1 MTPLSHDKNHCH
13 RIWLYMVRQTGKSRL
28 KSSVCCRMPL
38 TASPV
43 TSAFFPLSMTN
54 DTMVVATFPVEA
66 ALCFPPSWLSQQE
79 ITRRDM
85 YRLPADRNR
94 HQAAHTLKRW
104 LLAGLLDLHPADLAF
119 KVDANGKP
127 SLPHGNLHFNIS
139 HSGQH
144 VVIAVR
150 AENPV
155 GIDVEERP
163 PSDTILPWSILCHA
177 QDIIEGDINDF
188 LALWTVKEAI
198 AKCSGEGLGLD
209 FTRLSLHRDSDI
221 SMRGCDG
228 LRQWHVLHTILDEGA
243 HIAVA
248 SVDPWQQTY
257 WLSANMRDDRNKA
270 SMMLTIKKLQPR
282 MAGV

>member
-1 MTPLSHDKNHCH
+1 MTH
-13 RIWLYMVRQTGKSRL
+13 
-28 KSSVCCRMPL
+28 
-38 TASPV
+38 
-43 TSAFFPLSMTN
+43 

-66 ALCFPPSWLSQQE
+66 ALCFPHSWLSQQE
-79 ITRRDM
+79 MARRDM
-85 YRLPADRNR
+85 YRLPEDRNR

-104 LLAGLLDLHPADLAF
+104 LLAGLLNLHPADLAF

-127 SLPHGNLHFNIS
+127 SLTHGNFHFNIS

-150 AENPV
+150 TGNPV

-177 QDIIEGDINDF
+177 QDNRAGDIDDF
-188 LALWTVKEAI
+188 LTLWTVKEAI

-209 FTRLSLHRDSDI
+209 FTRLSLHRYSDI

-228 LRQWHVLHTILDEGA
+228 LRQWHALHRMLDDGA
-243 HIAVA
+243 HIAIA
-248 SVDPWQQTY
+248 SVHLWQQTY
-257 WLSANMRDDRNKA
+257 WLSVNMRDDRNKA
-270 SMMLTIKKLQPR
+270 SMMLTIKKLQPG
-282 MAGV
+282 MGGV

>member
-1 MTPLSHDKNHCH
+1 M
-13 RIWLYMVRQTGKSRL
+13 
-28 KSSVCCRMPL
+28 KSSFCLSTPW
-38 TASPV
+38 TTSPV
-43 TSAFFPLSMTN
+43 TSALFPFSLTN
-54 DTMVVATFPVEA
+54 DTMVVATLPVEA
-66 ALCFPPSWLSQQE
+66 ALGFPPSWLSQE
-79 ITRRDM
+79 EMTRRDT

-104 LLAGLLDLHPADLAF
+104 LLAGFLNLHPTDLVF
-119 KVDANGKP
+119 DVDANGKP
-127 SLPHGNLHFNIS
+127 SLTHGNLHFNIS

-150 AENPV
+150 AGNPV

-177 QDIIEGDINDF
+177 QDNREGDIDDF
-188 LALWTVKEAI
+188 LALWTVKEAM
-198 AKCSGEGLGLD
+198 AKSSGEGLGLD
-209 FTRLSLHRDSDI
+209 FTRLSLHQYSDLY
-221 SMRGCDG
+221 MRGCDG
-228 LRQWHVLHTILDEGA
+228 LRQWHALHTILDDGA

-257 WLSANMRDDRNKA
+257 WLSVSMSDDENKTSMR
-270 SMMLTIKKLQPR
+270 LTIKKLQPE